1 MQSFPRFNSWIR
13 SLRLWLIDTAKLQ
26 QGWTTG
32 QLSMY
37 RLHCCNTDTRDNL
50 ETKLLFSTIVA
61 LSIPFPR
68 TRLSLDLYI
77 YIFFL
82 LQQFRQKFTKSRLDH
97 RYRWL
102 NSRWHSRRRM
112 VFQTVWNARK
122 VARTI
127 SIKRNPG
134 NECCQCEFLVFSR
147 SHVKIIAFSQISHT
161 AYRRFSFYTVLVV
174 S

>member
-77 YIFFL
+77 YFSSFNNSG
-82 LQQFRQKFTKSRLDH
+82 KSLPNRASIIDIDDLT
-97 RYRWL
+97 RA
-102 NSRWHSRRRM
+102 HSRRRM